1 MLWWIWVLIG
11 FAILAL
17 ELTAATLH
25 VGFFAVGAFVVAIL
39 VALGVELPLWA
50 ELVIFTAVS
59 LIAFFFLRPVLVR
72 KLKLD
77 QKKVVDSLVGEQAL
91 ALEDIDVGGNGRAEM
106 RGTTWSARNIGETA
120 LIRGQRCTVAA
131 VDGLVIHLRAS

>member
-1 MLWWIWVLIG
+1 MSWWIWVLIA

-17 ELTAATLH
+17 EMTAATMH
-25 VGFFAVGAFVVAIL
+25 VGFFAVGALVVAIL
-39 VALGVELPLWA
+39 VALGVELQLWVQ
-50 ELVIFTAVS
+50 LVIFTSVS

-91 ALEDIDVGGNGRAEM
+91 ALEDIEAGGNGRAEM
-106 RGTTWSARNIGETA
+106 RGTTWSARNIGETS
-120 LIRGQRCTVAA
+120 LLRGQRCTVAG

>member
-1 MLWWIWVLIG
+1 MVWWIWVLIA

-17 ELTAATLH
+17 EMTAATLH
-25 VGFFAVGAFVVAIL
+25 VGFFSVGAFAVAIL
-39 VALGVELPLWA
+39 VALGVDLPLSTQ
-50 ELVIFTAVS
+50 LLIFTAVS
-59 LIAFFFLRPVLVR
+59 LLAFFFLRPMLVR

-91 ALEDIDVGGNGRAEM
+91 ALEDIGIGGSGRAEM
-106 RGTTWSARNIGETA
+106 RGSTWSARNVGETA
-120 LIRGQRCTVAA
+120 LTRGQRCTVAE

>member
-1 MLWWIWVLIG
+1 
-11 FAILAL
+11 
-17 ELTAATLH
+17 
-25 VGFFAVGAFVVAIL
+25 
-39 VALGVELPLWA
+39 
-50 ELVIFTAVS
+50 VIFTGVS

-91 ALEDIDVGGNGRAEM
+91 ALEDIGVGGNGRAEM
-106 RGTTWSARNIGETA
+106 RGTTWSARNVGETA
-120 LIRGQRCTVAA
+120 LIRGQRCTVAG